1 LSTRSARL
9 GGPVFEPS
17 TVWPSSGGAVVVGRR
32 RLPDRHDRRIPAAC
46 VLLASAALAVL
57 VFSLTRDP
65 VRSLGVVY
73 VAGLL
78 IFVVQEAHDAWNDPP
93 PARERSSL

>member
-1 LSTRSARL
+1 
-9 GGPVFEPS
+9 
-17 TVWPSSGGAVVVGRR
+17 
-32 RLPDRHDRRIPAAC
+32 